1 VTQEQGSLFSGYV
14 GDVGVELD
22 QLQLGARVRVFGEGY
37 HDRPDLAELGYVVGV
52 GCPGCCECT
61 PNRPGWE
68 SNPDGCQIRVAVVI
82 DGELEWREA
91 KPWWCEPANVQLVG
105 ET

>member
-1 VTQEQGSLFSGYV
+1 
-14 GDVGVELD
+14 
-22 QLQLGARVRVFGEGY
+22 
-37 HDRPDLAELGYVVGV
+37 
-52 GCPGCCECT
+52 
-61 PNRPGWE
+61 
-68 SNPDGCQIRVAVVI
+68 VAVVI